1 MNLAPPIPR
10 LERAAPRRTDRRA
23 APTAATANRTP
34 VKSRAGALRRERHQ
48 ADYVILVVV
57 VALTAI
63 GILMVYS
70 SSALKGYL
78 SQDADTF
85 ATVGPQ
91 IQWAILGLVAMALM
105 MRVDYRYLRLASVP
119 FYVVAIVLLVLVFV
133 PQLNIVVGGS
143 ARWLKLGP
151 LPAIHPA
158 EIAKLALVIYLAHW
172 FAKRGHAG
180 PRLLGRDR
188 PVPDHRRRRSSRSCS
203 RSPTSARPMV
213 ITLTAFT
220 MFFVAGA
227 NLVHLAVMG
236 GGGALAMIMV
246 GLQGYQLERIRVWQ
260 DPWLDRLGDGFHTV
274 QGLLAL
280 GIGGLFGTGLGES
293 RVFVPNAF
301 NDFIFAE
308 VGQEFGMIGAIVVIA
323 LFLLL
328 AYSGVR
334 VALGRAGH
342 VRGAAGGRDHRLA
355 VPPGVHQHRGRRGP
369 AADHRDHAAVHQRRR
384 LIPHHQLRGGRDPA
398 VDLARDRGEG
408 DVERRCDC

>member
-1 MNLAPPIPR
+1 MPR
-10 LERAAPRRTDRRA
+10 CRSTS
-23 APTAATANRTP
+23 
-34 VKSRAGALRRERHQ
+34 SR
-48 ADYVILVVV
+48 
-57 VALTAI
+57 
-63 GILMVYS
+63 S
-70 SSALKGYL
+70 SCWCSC
-78 SQDADTF
+78 SC
-85 ATVGPQ
+85 PQ
-91 IQWAILGLVAMALM
+91 
-105 MRVDYRYLRLASVP
+105 
-119 FYVVAIVLLVLVFV
+119 F
-133 PQLNIVVGGS
+133 NIVVGGS

-172 FAKRGHAG
+172 FAKRGKRVHGFWAG
-180 PRLLGRDR
+180 TVTFLIIAAPIIALVFKEPDLGTT
-188 PVPDHRRRRSSRSCS
+188 V
-203 RSPTSARPMV
+203 V

-236 GGGALAMIMV
+236 GMGFLAMIVV

-260 DPWLDRLGDGFHTV
+260 DPWLDRLGAGFHTI

-308 VGQEFGMIGAIVVIA
+308 VGQEFGLVGAIVVIG
-323 LFLLL
+323 LFLIL

-334 VALGRAGH
+334 VALGAPDTF
-342 VRGAAGGRDHRLA
+342 GALLGGRDHGLA
-355 VPPGVHQHRGRRGP
+355 VPPGVHQHRGGRGA
-369 AADHRDHAAVHQRRR
+369 AADHRDHAAVHQCRRV
-384 LIPHHQLRGGRDPA
+384 IAHHQLRGGRDPV
-398 VDLARDRGEG
+398 VDLARDRGKG